1 MFDLLDLHPSFG
13 KDLRKIIKKL
23 DDGKGARVEE
33 VTEMAFRCRVFE
45 EYVQAGLLA
54 LKDVGDVY
62 EPSIGRYKVV
72 EGAMV

>member
-1 MFDLLDLHPSFG
+1 MFDILDLHPSFG
-13 KDLRKIIKKL
+13 RDLRKIIKKL
-23 DDGKGARVEE
+23 DDGKGARAEDI
-33 VTEMAFRCRVFE
+33 TEMAFRVRVFE

-72 EGAMV
+72 EGVTV